1 MERHAC
7 TYAVVIPTQLT
18 KLIAVPDL
26 GNFDLSRLR
35 LITNSGAKLP
45 APVAER
51 AEALFNAK
59 IQSIYGCSEAGAAT
73 MTSVRDP
80 RDKRINTAGRA
91 LLGQELVVRDDAGN
105 PVGKNAVGE
114 VCWRGANKTYGFLN
128 DPEGTEAVWDASGW
142 LNSGDLG
149 TIDDEGYLRI
159 VGRKKDM
166 IIRGG
171 QNINPRAI
179 EEVLLRHPAV
189 VDVAIA
195 PVPDA
200 VLGERV
206 GAFVVGRPSGSLS
219 LEEVARFVQ
228 EQGLAKWN
236 RPELLFLVDDLPRN
250 AGGKVDKALLL
261 KLHRHDT
268 TIR

>member
-1 MERHAC
+1 
-7 TYAVVIPTQLT
+7 
-18 KLIAVPDL
+18 
-26 GNFDLSRLR
+26 
-35 LITNSGAKLP
+35 
-45 APVAER
+45 
-51 AEALFNAK
+51 
-59 IQSIYGCSEAGAAT
+59 
-73 MTSVRDP
+73 
-80 RDKRINTAGRA
+80 
-91 LLGQELVVRDDAGN
+91 VRDDAGN

-206 GAFVVGRPSGSLS
+206 GAFVVGRPSGSRRS
-219 LEEVARFVQ
+219 KRSRGSCRSKGSPSGIDRNCSSWSMTCREMPAARSTRHCCSSCTATTRRLG
-228 EQGLAKWN
+228 E
-236 RPELLFLVDDLPRN
+236 RPAGRYQQLTKSPPRD
-250 AGGKVDKALLL
+250 AGGVGNGRSRECLKAGYGHSRMAVSPDCVRARLSRKISGKATSATSIISL
-261 KLHRHDT
+261 KSSA
-268 TIR
+268 